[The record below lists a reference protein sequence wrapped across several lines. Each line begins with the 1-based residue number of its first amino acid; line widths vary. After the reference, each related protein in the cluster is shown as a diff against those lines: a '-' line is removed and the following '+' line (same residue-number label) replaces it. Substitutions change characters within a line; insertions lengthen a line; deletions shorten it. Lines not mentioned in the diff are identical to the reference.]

1 MKIAIRNGHVVDPA
15 NGIDEV
21 TDLTISRGCIESI
34 GKIPDDLLPE
44 ETIDATGKLVIPGI
58 IDLCARLGE
67 PGYEYKA
74 DIDSESRAA
83 VSAGITTLCC
93 PPDTLPAIDSP
104 ADIEFIEQR
113 QKEVNLARIEV
124 IASLTRDLK
133 GEQLSEMASLKE
145 AGCVGVSNVRRPFA
159 NSNVLLRALEYAS
172 SHDLTAFILP
182 EDDGLAHDG
191 CAHEGPVSTRLGLPA
206 IPEAAETAAIGFYLP
221 LIKHSGVRAHFCR
234 ISTAS
239 GLNILRR
246 AKHDGLPISMDV
258 CAHQLFLTEMDVADF
273 NSLCHTRPPLRSER
287 DRDALREGLANNSV
301 DAICSDH
308 HPHDLDAKL
317 APFESTEPGISSLET
332 LLSLCLRLVDQGH
345 LSLSQAIAQLT
356 HQPAEILKIDRGR
369 LGVGDLADLCIVDP
383 QAEWE
388 CDPVELLSRG
398 KNSPFGGWLFKGRV
412 ETTFVGGKVVFRR

>member
-124 IASLTRDLK
+124 IASLTRDL
-133 GEQLSEMASLKE
+133 
-145 AGCVGVSNVRRPFA
+145 
-159 NSNVLLRALEYAS
+159 
-172 SHDLTAFILP
+172 
-182 EDDGLAHDG
+182 
-191 CAHEGPVSTRLGLPA
+191 
-206 IPEAAETAAIGFYLP
+206 
-221 LIKHSGVRAHFCR
+221 
-234 ISTAS
+234 
-239 GLNILRR
+239 
-246 AKHDGLPISMDV
+246 
-258 CAHQLFLTEMDVADF
+258 
-273 NSLCHTRPPLRSER
+273 
-287 DRDALREGLANNSV
+287 
-301 DAICSDH
+301 
-308 HPHDLDAKL
+308 
-317 APFESTEPGISSLET
+317 
-332 LLSLCLRLVDQGH
+332 
-345 LSLSQAIAQLT
+345 
-356 HQPAEILKIDRGR
+356 
-369 LGVGDLADLCIVDP
+369 
-383 QAEWE
+383 
-388 CDPVELLSRG
+388 
-398 KNSPFGGWLFKGRV
+398 
-412 ETTFVGGKVVFRR
+412 